1 MATHPAVSSVKGFTV
16 IEFIVSA
23 AIGGVAL
30 GIIGSIFISAQNVAH
45 QKSQQLNLLQSL
57 TSTFQ
62 TIEEDI
68 QRAGF
73 DSAQGQ
79 SLTLSGATSVIT
91 QNGGSE
97 FGMAYYRQMV
107 DNKNYRSLRYY
118 LNDGKLILCEQGVL
132 VKSEIKALT
141 DIASCRSLL
150 DQNIVQVTSFA
161 LSSTPLINTNAT
173 SAIWHLSI
181 SAHTVDNAYQRQL
194 AVDIK
199 QRNWQ

>member
-1 MATHPAVSSVKGFTV
+1 MTTRHAVSFTKGFTL

-23 AIGGVAL
+23 AIGAVAL
-30 GIIGSIFISAQNVAH
+30 GIIGSIFLSAQKVAH
-45 QKSQQLNLLQSL
+45 HKSQQLYLLQSL

-73 DSAQGQ
+73 DNAQGQ

-91 QNGGSE
+91 QNGSSD
-97 FGMAYYRQMV
+97 FGMAYYRNMV

-118 LNDGKLILCEQGVL
+118 LNDGKLILCEQGGL
-132 VKSEIKALT
+132 VKSELKALT

-150 DQNIVQVTSFA
+150 DQNIVQVASFT
-161 LSSTPLINTNAT
+161 LSSTPLSNTNAT

-181 SAHTVDNAYQRQL
+181 SAHTVDSAHSRQL